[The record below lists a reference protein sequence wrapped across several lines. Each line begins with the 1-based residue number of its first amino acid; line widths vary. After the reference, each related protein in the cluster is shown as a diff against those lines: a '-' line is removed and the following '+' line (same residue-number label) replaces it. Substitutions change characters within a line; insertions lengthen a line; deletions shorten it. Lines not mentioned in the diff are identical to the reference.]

1 MLPEVV
7 PQERGLNLLAKT
19 PQVLV
24 QGVQTVRGGPGVL
37 SGSEDEPLLSSSL
50 GYYQRL
56 VPHERL
62 GTS

>member
-1 MLPEVV
+1 M
-7 PQERGLNLLAKT
+7 RGMKPPGKELLRF
-19 PQVLV
+19 LM

-37 SGSEDEPLLSSSL
+37 SGSEDEPLLSSSS
-50 GYYQRL
+50 GCYQRL